1 MTSLSSIKTW
11 DTQSAL
17 LDHLEASGARTTL
30 LGRNAEAPRAYYS
43 FVVSSDQGSVEIG
56 VISSGLGTIPAVRV
70 SKNSERALI
79 GHDTWLTWID
89 LRTLTITL
97 SQRLDGVFFDFLTV
111 DNDDEIVVLH
121 ELGILRTN
129 FTGSIKWS
137 VDTDLVEN
145 WSTDSHG
152 NLTLK
157 VMDSPSLVVSL
168 TSGAVLPQRTGEHH
182 DTHER

>member
-1 MTSLSSIKTW
+1 MTSLISIKTW

-17 LDHLEASGARTTL
+17 LGHLDASGVRTTI

-43 FVVSSDQGSVEIG
+43 FSVSSDQGPVEIG
-56 VISSGLGTIPAVRV
+56 VISSGLGTIPAACG

-97 SQRLDGVFFDFLTV
+97 SQRLGGVFFDFLPI
-111 DNDDEIVVLH
+111 DKDDEIVVLH
-121 ELGILRTN
+121 ELGVLRTD

-137 VDTDLVEN
+137 VDTDVMES
-145 WSTDSHG
+145 WDTDSHG
-152 NLTLK
+152 NLALQ
-157 VMDSPSLVVSL
+157 VMDGPVLIVSL
-168 TSGAVLPQRTGEHH
+168 TSGAVSPQRTTELHG
-182 DTHER
+182 RS